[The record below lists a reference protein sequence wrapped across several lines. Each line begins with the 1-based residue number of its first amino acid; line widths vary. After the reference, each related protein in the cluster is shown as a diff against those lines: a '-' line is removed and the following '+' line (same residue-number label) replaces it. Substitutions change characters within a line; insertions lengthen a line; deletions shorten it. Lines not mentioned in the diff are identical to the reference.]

1 MPQVRLTEQARADLV
16 RLREFLRTR
25 NPPAARRMGQL
36 LSAALERLAEH
47 PEVGRP
53 VEDLEHGRE
62 LIIPFG
68 DSGYLMLYRYVED
81 EPVLVLAIRHQR
93 EAGYLH

>member
-1 MPQVRLTEQARADLV
+1 MIKG
-16 RLREFLRTR
+16 RTISL
-25 NPPAARRMGQL
+25 L
-36 LSAALERLAEH
+36 LSATLERLAEH

-68 DSGYLMLYRYVED
+68 DSGYLMLYRYVEN
-81 EPVLVLAIRHQR
+81 EPVVVLAIRHQR